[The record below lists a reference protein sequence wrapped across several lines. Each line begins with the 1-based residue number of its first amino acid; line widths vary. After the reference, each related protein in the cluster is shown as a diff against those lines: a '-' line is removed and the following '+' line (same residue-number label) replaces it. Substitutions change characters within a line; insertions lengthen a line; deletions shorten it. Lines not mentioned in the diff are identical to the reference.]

1 MMSSLGFYVCQEHNE
16 MYSSLYQLA
25 LH

>member
-1 MMSSLGFYVCQEHNE
+1 MSSLGFYVCQEHNE